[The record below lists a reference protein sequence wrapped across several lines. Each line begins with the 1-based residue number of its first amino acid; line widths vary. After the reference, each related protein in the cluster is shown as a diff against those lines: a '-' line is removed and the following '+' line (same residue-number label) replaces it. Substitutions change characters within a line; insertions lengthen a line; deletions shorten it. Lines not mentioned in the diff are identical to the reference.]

1 MELLNLVYLIAITA
15 EAASGAIM
23 GLRRH
28 MDLFGIAFIGSVTA
42 LGGGSV
48 RDMLLGHYP
57 LGWVA
62 HPQYL
67 AFTVCAAVLAAA
79 LARQAHRLRLAF
91 LVLDALG
98 LVAFTVIGCDIA
110 AGMQVHVV
118 IVVLMGLVTGIFGG
132 LLRDVLCNQVPLV
145 LRRDLYASVSLVTGI
160 LYVGLQQGGLAPEQ
174 AMLVAVGVGFVMR
187 LLAIRYK
194 LALPVFE
201 AAQVRGFEDDDEPP
215 AAP

>member
-1 MELLNLVYLIAITA
+1 MGIVYLIAITA

-23 GLRRH
+23 GMRRN

-57 LGWVA
+57 LGWVT
-62 HPQYL
+62 HPEYL
-67 AFTVCAAVLAAA
+67 AYTIGAAVATAA
-79 LARQAHRLRLAF
+79 LARQAYRLKAAF
-91 LVLDALG
+91 LVLDAMG

-110 AGMQVHVV
+110 AAQGVHVA

-145 LRRDLYASVSLVTGI
+145 LQRDLYASVSLVTGVA
-160 LYVGLQQGGLAPEQ
+160 YVGLQRGGLDHET
-174 AMLVAVGVGFVMR
+174 AMLVAVSVGFVMR
-187 LLAIRYK
+187 MLAIRYK
-194 LALPVFE
+194 LALPVFKAE
-201 AAQVRGFEDDDEPP
+201 HVRGFDDE
-215 AAP
+215 

>member
-1 MELLNLVYLIAITA
+1 MALLGIVYLVAITA

-23 GLRRH
+23 GMRRN
-28 MDLFGIAFIGSVTA
+28 MDLFGICFIGTVTA

-62 HPQYL
+62 HPEYL
-67 AFTVCAAVLAAA
+67 AYTVGAAVLAAA
-79 LARQAHRLRLAF
+79 LARQAYRLKAAF
-91 LVLDALG
+91 LLLDALG

-110 AGMQVHVV
+110 LAQGVHLA

-145 LRRDLYASVSLVTGI
+145 LRRDLYASVSLVTGV
-160 LYVGLQQGGLAPEQ
+160 LYVGLQQGGLPHNQ
-174 AMLVAVGVGFVMR
+174 AIVVAVVVGFVMR

-194 LALPVFE
+194 LALPVFKAE
-201 AAQVRGFEDDDEPP
+201 QVRGFDDE
-215 AAP
+215 